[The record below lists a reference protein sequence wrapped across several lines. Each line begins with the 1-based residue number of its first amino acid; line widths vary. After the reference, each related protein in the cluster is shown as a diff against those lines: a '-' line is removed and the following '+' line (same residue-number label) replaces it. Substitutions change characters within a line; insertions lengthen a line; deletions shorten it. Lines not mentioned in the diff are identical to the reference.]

1 MDKKNK
7 KSMRMTTILLKTFSL
22 VGLLIAFSCTPDET
36 QVVAEFQDLVFYD
49 EFDTDGLINPDIWG
63 LSDGTGTDGW
73 GNNELQY
80 YTDRTENASVRK
92 GILTIKAIKEDY
104 SGAAYTSARLS
115 TKGLKE
121 QKYGRFEARIKLPTG
136 QGIWPAFWLLGAN
149 NGDGTNGTEIWPNSG
164 EIDIMEYRGQ
174 APTIIHGSLHG
185 PGYSAANPITKSY
198 ALENDRF
205 DNDFHI
211 FGIEWT
217 ASYINYYVDDVLYN
231 QITREQVEEKG
242 VWVFDQP
249 FFIMINLAVGGD
261 FVGAPNNETVFPQT
275 MLVDYVKV
283 YKK

>member
-1 MDKKNK
+1 
-7 KSMRMTTILLKTFSL
+7 
-22 VGLLIAFSCTPDET
+22 
-36 QVVAEFQDLVFYD
+36 
-49 EFDTDGLINPDIWG
+49 
-63 LSDGTGTDGW
+63 
-73 GNNELQY
+73 
-80 YTDRTENASVRK
+80 
-92 GILTIKAIKEDY
+92 
-104 SGAAYTSARLS
+104 
-115 TKGLKE
+115 
-121 QKYGRFEARIKLPTG
+121 
-136 QGIWPAFWLLGAN
+136 
-149 NGDGTNGTEIWPNSG
+149 
-164 EIDIMEYRGQ
+164 MEYRGQ

>member
-1 MDKKNK
+1 ME
-7 KSMRMTTILLKTFSL
+7 ME
-22 VGLLIAFSCTPDET
+22 PD
-36 QVVAEFQDLVFYD
+36 
-49 EFDTDGLINPDIWG
+49 
-63 LSDGTGTDGW
+63 
-73 GNNELQY
+73 
-80 YTDRTENASVRK
+80 
-92 GILTIKAIKEDY
+92 
-104 SGAAYTSARLS
+104 
-115 TKGLKE
+115 
-121 QKYGRFEARIKLPTG
+121 
-136 QGIWPAFWLLGAN
+136 
-149 NGDGTNGTEIWPNSG
+149 GTEIWPNSG

-249 FFIMINLAVGGD
+249 FFIMINLAVGGR
-261 FVGAPNNETVFPQT
+261 FCWCA
-275 MLVDYVKV
+275 K
-283 YKK
+283 